1 MKDSSEISF
10 SGPRSGVSMITDK
23 SVRTVVTLILALA
36 TVNDSGTYSCCP
48 STGQDK
54 LPVGNISVN
63 VLMGDKTAELSGQ
76 QRPVKSFT
84 TNLILVL
91 ALSIWL

>member
-1 MKDSSEISF
+1 
-10 SGPRSGVSMITDK
+10 MITDK

-48 STGQDK
+48 STGQNK
-54 LPVGNISVN
+54 LPVGNILVN
-63 VLMGDKTAELSGQ
+63 VLIGDKTAELSGQ

-84 TNLILVL
+84 INFILVLVL
-91 ALSIWL
+91 ALNRWL